1 VFPNTRTL
9 TYNIDSVVDVPC
21 FKCLIHKLV
30 GPYSCHPETCRDMEY
45 WLLRFIWEE
54 KTNIAKA
61 GKELQVNQNV
71 APKL

>member
-1 VFPNTRTL
+1 
-9 TYNIDSVVDVPC
+9 
-21 FKCLIHKLV
+21 
-30 GPYSCHPETCRDMEY
+30 MEY